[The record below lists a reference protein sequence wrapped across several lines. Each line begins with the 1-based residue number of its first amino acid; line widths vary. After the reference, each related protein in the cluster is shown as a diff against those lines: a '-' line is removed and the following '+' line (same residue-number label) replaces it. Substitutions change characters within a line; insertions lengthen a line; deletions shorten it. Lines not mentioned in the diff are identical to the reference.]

1 MLREE
6 RKKLVLLSAKAVF
19 AQKGYHQASVSDII
33 QRAGIARG
41 TFYLYFRS
49 KRDVFNSILDEIV
62 KELGR
67 VIKQIDL
74 DSSASTLEQLRSI
87 LRLIIMLA
95 LENPDMAQIV
105 LNRAGGLDSEFD
117 GKLRGFYEV
126 VLGKIESSLQQ
137 GIELGLV
144 RKCNTKITACCILGC
159 MKEVVNLILLDA
171 DAISQL
177 DSVLD
182 EILNFGLQGVLTF

>member
-6 RKKLVLLSAKAVF
+6 RKKIVLLSAKAVF